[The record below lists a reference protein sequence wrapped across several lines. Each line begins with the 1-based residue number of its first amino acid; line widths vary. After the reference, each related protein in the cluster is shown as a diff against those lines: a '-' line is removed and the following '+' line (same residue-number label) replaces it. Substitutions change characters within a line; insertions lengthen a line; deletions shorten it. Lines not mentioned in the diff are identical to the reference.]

1 MSATEVYQSGCQA
14 IDEDEREVDIA
25 IVDAARRSNDG
36 ASSIIITNSTHLR
49 RVAFRYE
56 GPQRT
61 NLFQ

>member
-1 MSATEVYQSGCQA
+1 MSATARVYQSGYQA
-14 IDEDEREVDIA
+14 IDEDEREVDTA

-36 ASSIIITNSTHLR
+36 ASSMITNSTHLR